1 MGKSFVNKQSF
12 QESYVRIKKY
22 AGNTLKLAVASILF
36 LVGSFIVFN
45 FIYPL
50 PPIDFDVASVVV
62 DRNGSVL
69 RQFSNKSGVYRHVSE
84 INDNNPLNNEY
95 KKLLLNYEDKYFY
108 SHVGVNPFAMI
119 RALFQWG
126 KNGTI
131 VSGGSTI
138 TMQVARL
145 LYPHQRSLSGKIVQ
159 IFRSLQLELRYSK
172 NQILQFYI
180 NLAPMGGNI
189 EGIEAASW
197 RYFGKTSQSL
207 NLAQSALLVVLPQRP
222 SSYRPDLNIEQAK
235 NARNKVLKRGV
246 DDGIITPFEYQAAI
260 NTPVVLNQ
268 QYALFHAPLLSER
281 LKKNKP
287 DESVIRA
294 TIDKALQVNLERLIL
309 RKSSQLSHAL
319 SVAVLVVNHQ
329 NNEIRAW
336 IGSPDLFDPKRF
348 GYIDM
353 VTRIRS
359 PGSTLKPF
367 IYGMAMD
374 QGIIH
379 EASLLIDVQR
389 NFNGYVPQN
398 FDQQFNGA
406 VTVKHALQ
414 RSLNVPVVQV
424 MSHLGPQLFSS
435 QLTKCGIQLKAP
447 SPNLSLALGGV
458 GMNLY
463 DLVRLYTS
471 LAHQGKVYP
480 LTVLR
485 DRSATTNGFAFGN
498 LSLKDTINSV
508 EPEAGCQIQTAEANW
523 IITKILSEMRPPDRI
538 KKRNI
543 AWKTGTSYGY
553 RDAWSLGTSP
563 DWTVGVWIGRPD
575 GVPNI
580 GGLGVKVSAPLMFD
594 VFELL
599 PKDIM
604 HFKKPQGI
612 VPTRICWPSG
622 RAITQVDPIH
632 CEQYYDIDSI
642 SNKIPPTLYDTE
654 GESAHGGW
662 PSVLRRG
669 QQVNNQ
675 INILQLSDESILF
688 KSNQKLLLKS
698 TGEAPMRWYVDGVLL
713 EGSTIDL
720 VALALGK
727 HTISVVDAFNRKA
740 IVRIDV
746 REFKPFN

>member
-1 MGKSFVNKQSF
+1 M
-12 QESYVRIKKY
+12 IKLLI
-22 AGNTLKLAVASILF
+22 ALF
-36 LVGSFIVFN
+36 LFLILCFTVLNI
-45 FIYPL
+45 IYPL
-50 PPIDFDVASVVV
+50 PRVEIDVATVVV
-62 DRNGSVL
+62 DRNDAIL
-69 RQFSNKSGVYRHVSE
+69 RQFSNNSGVYRHLGE
-84 INDNNPLNNEY
+84 INENNILNNDY
-95 KKLLLNYEDKYFY
+95 KKLLINYEDKYFY
-108 SHVGVNPFAMI
+108 IHLGINPFAMI
-119 RALFQWG
+119 RALYQWI
-126 KNGTI
+126 KNGAI
-131 VSGGSTI
+131 ISGGSTI

-145 LYPHQRSLSGKIVQ
+145 LYPHERSLFGKLIQ
-159 IFRSLQLELRYSK
+159 IFRSLQLEIHYSK
-172 NQILQFYI
+172 NEILQFYI

-222 SSYRPDLNIEQAK
+222 SIYRPDLNLEHAK

-246 DDGIITPFEYQAAI
+246 DDGIITEHEFRAAI
-260 NTPVVLNQ
+260 NTPLILNQ

-281 LKKNKP
+281 LKNIMP
-287 DESVIRA
+287 TESIIRT
-294 TIDKALQVNLERLIL
+294 TIDKTLQLNLERLIL
-309 RKSSQLSHAL
+309 RKSKQLSPAL

-336 IGSPDLFDPKRF
+336 VGSPDLFDSRRF

-353 VTRIRS
+353 VTHIRS

-379 EASLLIDVQR
+379 EASLLIDTQR

-398 FDQQFNGA
+398 FDQHFNGA
-406 VTVKHALQ
+406 VTVKQALQ
-414 RSLNVPVVQV
+414 KSLNVPAVQV
-424 MSHLGPQLFSS
+424 MSHLTPHFFSS
-435 QLTKCGIQLKAP
+435 QLIKCGIQLKAP

-471 LAHQGKVYP
+471 IAHQGKIYP

-485 DRSATTNGFAFGN
+485 DSSDKMNRIASRNIMNEGAIK
-498 LSLKDTINSV
+498 SIDV
-508 EPEAGCQIQTAEANW
+508 EAGCPFQTAEANW
-523 IITKILSEMRPPDRI
+523 IITKILTEMKPPDRI

-553 RDAWSLGTSP
+553 RDAWSIGTSP

-594 VFELL
+594 IFELL
-599 PKDIM
+599 PNDGAN
-604 HFKKPQGI
+604 FQKPHGI
-612 VPTRICWPSG
+612 VPARICWPSG
-622 RAITQVDPIH
+622 RDIVQVDPTY

-642 SNKIPPTLYDTE
+642 SNKIPPTLYDAV

-662 PSVLRRG
+662 PSALRGG
-669 QQVNNQ
+669 QQFENQ
-675 INILQLSDESILF
+675 IDILQLSDQSVLF
-688 KSNQKLLLKS
+688 KSNQKMLLKS
-698 TGEAPMRWYVDGVLL
+698 TGKPPLRWYLDGVLL
-713 EGSTIDL
+713 ADISIDL
-720 VALALGK
+720 GTLVLGK
-727 HTISVVDAFNRKA
+727 HTISVVDSYNRKA
-740 IVRIDV
+740 MVRIDV
-746 REFKPFN
+746 REFKPFD